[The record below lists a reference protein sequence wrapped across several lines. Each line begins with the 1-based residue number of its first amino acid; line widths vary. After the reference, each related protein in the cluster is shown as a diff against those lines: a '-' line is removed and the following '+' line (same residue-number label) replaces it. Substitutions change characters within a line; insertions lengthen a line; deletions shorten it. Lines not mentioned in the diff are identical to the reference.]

1 MFLLL
6 DLTVWQ
12 QFESN
17 VDLREQSTK
26 ITRDVKDILQEVKQP
41 RDTRVTPP
49 PSTLEV
55 NTNTNSGNTTTTT
68 ISDSNNNNSLSYGGE

>member
-26 ITRDVKDILQEVKQP
+26 ITRDVKDILHEVKQP

-49 PSTLEV
+49 PSLIV

-68 ISDSNNNNSLSYGGE
+68 ISDSYNNDSMSCGGE

>member
-49 PSTLEV
+49 SLIV

-68 ISDSNNNNSLSYGGE
+68 ISDSYNNDSMSCGGE